1 MVVAKT
7 AIGDGSG
14 VVALVAARADERCL
28 FLRWSGENCAGLA
41 PWRTDPNVVQ
51 GANSLLNIRPGCASG
66 MGSLR
71 RELRFAFHRFAGRAV
86 SSLAPY
92 PPSGLLRGG
101 HFSSFERA
109 DLSSRH
115 LPVARHRGDDS
126 FSFAEPAASETNPDS
141 RFRDTLRCDP
151 DFSTAAPLPLFRRHR
166 MDLHGA
172 PLQLANDARTSLHAH
187 IILRRRSQH
196 RPRDPSR

>member
-126 FSFAEPAASETNPDS
+126 FSFAELAASDHFNFATKKCIARNGEEHIAAALETNPDS

-166 MDLHGA
+166 LDL
-172 PLQLANDARTSLHAH
+172 
-187 IILRRRSQH
+187 
-196 RPRDPSR
+196 